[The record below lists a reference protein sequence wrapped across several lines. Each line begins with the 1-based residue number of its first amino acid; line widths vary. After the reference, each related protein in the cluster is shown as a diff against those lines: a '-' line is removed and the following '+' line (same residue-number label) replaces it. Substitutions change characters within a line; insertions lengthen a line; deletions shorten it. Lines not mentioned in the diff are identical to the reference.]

1 METHISSHCFQSQ
14 GSKTLEPFIVYPNA
28 SGSWIRKDKRGSRES
43 ESFDVHEVSQQTD
56 NAYEFQQFLVILL
69 LFEKINKQD
78 KNNQT
83 RKQNNLSFTSL
94 LPSNIAQSLTGN
106 TEKWI
111 LGNVVHTSQVDTF
124 QSHHNLSILTV
135 INFIGY
141 VVLLF
146 WRYVSHSSLHFWQI
160 ILRRKKQLTLCSDHR
175 IFIF

>member
-1 METHISSHCFQSQ
+1 METHVSSHCFHSQ
-14 GSKTLEPFIVYPNA
+14 GSKTLEPFIVYPKHQM
-28 SGSWIRKDKRGSRES
+28 WIGKDNLSSRES

-124 QSHHNLSILTV
+124 KATTTSTHISQ
-135 INFIGY
+135 
-141 VVLLF
+141 
-146 WRYVSHSSLHFWQI
+146 W
-160 ILRRKKQLTLCSDHR
+160 LTLWLCCFAFLALCFTQLSSFLTNHSEEKET
-175 IFIF
+175 INIMLWS